1 MRNIRALAFF
11 LTLFSVA
18 ACASFRVAGDVQAG
32 RQALLI
38 DNTEQ
43 ALAYF
48 QRAVERDP
56 NYLFISDAFRESV
69 WTYLG
74 RAQYRAGRF
83 REAQESFQRAFAV
96 YPDDFMARLYLG
108 LTLARLE
115 NRSDGLRETQAGLK
129 AMHEWLEYMQV
140 SRAYT
145 AYWDPLRQ
153 IRSEIEKGLDT
164 VGGKD
169 VDWPKLIES
178 AEWIGQQMEIEVDRV
193 RQDERRFRDR
203 EFDRD
208 RPGVGIGIGI
218 GVGF

>member
-1 MRNIRALAFF
+1 MTKICRLGFVLALFAV
-11 LTLFSVA
+11 T
-18 ACASFRVAGDVQAG
+18 ACASFSVSGDVQAG

-38 DNTEQ
+38 NNTEQ
-43 ALAYF
+43 ALGSF

-56 NYLFISDAFRESV
+56 NYIFTSDAFRESV

-74 RAQYRAGRF
+74 RAQYRAGRL
-83 REAQESFQRAFAV
+83 REARESFQRALAV
-96 YPDDFMARLYLG
+96 YPDDFLARLYLG

-115 NRSDGLRETQAGLK
+115 NRTDALGEAQAGLK

-145 AYWDPLRQ
+145 AFWDPLRQ
-153 IRSEIEKGLDT
+153 IRSEIEKDLDMI
-164 VGGKD
+164 GGKD
-169 VDWPKLIES
+169 IDWPKLMES
-178 AEWIGQQMEIEVDRV
+178 AEWIGQQLEEEVDRV

-208 RPGVGIGIGI
+208 HRGIGIGI
-218 GVGF
+218 GIGF

>member
-1 MRNIRALAFF
+1 M
-11 LTLFSVA
+11 
-18 ACASFRVAGDVQAG
+18 
-32 RQALLI
+32 LI
-38 DNTEQ
+38 NNTEQ

-56 NYLFISDAFRESV
+56 NYVFVSDAFRESV

-83 REAQESFQRAFAV
+83 REAQESFRRALEV

-108 LTLARLE
+108 LTLARLG
-115 NRSDGLRETQAGLK
+115 SHSGGLGEIQAGLK

-145 AYWDPLRQ
+145 AFWDPLRQ
-153 IRSEIEKGLDT
+153 IRSEIEKDLDMI
-164 VGGKD
+164 GGKD
-169 VDWPKLIES
+169 IDWPKLIES
-178 AEWIGQQMEIEVDRV
+178 AEWIGQQMEEEVDRV

-203 EFDRD
+203 EFDRG
-208 RPGVGIGIGI
+208 RSGVGIGIGI
-218 GVGF
+218 GF

>member
-1 MRNIRALAFF
+1 MKTARGLILFLALFW
-11 LTLFSVA
+11 LA
-18 ACASFRVAGDVQAG
+18 ACTFQVAGDVQAG

-38 DNTEQ
+38 NNTEQ
-43 ALAYF
+43 ALGYF

-56 NYLFISDAFRESV
+56 NYFFISDAFRESV

-74 RAQYRAGRF
+74 QAQYRAGRF
-83 REAQESFQRAFAV
+83 KEAQQSFERALTI

-115 NRSDGLRETQAGLK
+115 NPSAGFRETQAGLK
-129 AMHEWLEYMQV
+129 AMHEWLEYMQR

-145 AYWDPLRQ
+145 AFWDPLRQ
-153 IRSEIEKGLDT
+153 IRTEIEKTLDMI
-164 VGGKD
+164 GGKD
-169 VDWPKLIES
+169 IDSPKLIES
-178 AEWIGQQMEIEVDRV
+178 AEWIGHQMEVEVDRV

-208 RPGVGIGIGI
+208 RPGIGIGIGI
-218 GVGF
+218 GF